1 MLNFYTRF
9 EGILGVSYGAVLYV
23 YCLLAAEGKRSDF
36 FLLSVVWVLLA
47 FISVYVMFAVWGM
60 VRGEKLASLLETE
73 GQAHMCFSLAA
84 GDLRFSL
91 GRMVLAVYRRRKQKK
106 LLVED
111 WMMAL
116 IFLAFFFLILFM
128 FRLEKGGLD
137 QRERY
142 YLSLWILAGIFFVI
156 LLLGGF
162 YQLLGKYRLE
172 KMAEEYEKENQRLR
186 EEQIHNLYQIGREAN
201 RLRHDMSAKLNVV
214 YGQMKKRAYKE
225 AEENLKR
232 LGAEWSDYLE
242 IPDDTGN
249 EGLNAALMRAIHE
262 CRKRGIR
269 FHYAVLGKVNG
280 IDSLDMGNLVHNLL
294 QNGIEA
300 CSIEAKDREL
310 ELVVRR
316 DGDGIEIEID
326 NTIQNSI
333 LDTNPLLK
341 TSKKDKEKH
350 GFGMETIRETVE
362 RYHGMYGFWEEG
374 NRLIQRITLKQNR
387 DGERIR
393 S

>member
-1 MLNFYTRF
+1 
-9 EGILGVSYGAVLYV
+9 
-23 YCLLAAEGKRSDF
+23 
-36 FLLSVVWVLLA
+36 
-47 FISVYVMFAVWGM
+47 
-60 VRGEKLASLLETE
+60 
-73 GQAHMCFSLAA
+73 
-84 GDLRFSL
+84 
-91 GRMVLAVYRRRKQKK
+91 
-106 LLVED
+106 
-111 WMMAL
+111 
-116 IFLAFFFLILFM
+116 
-128 FRLEKGGLD
+128 
-137 QRERY
+137 
-142 YLSLWILAGIFFVI
+142 
-156 LLLGGF
+156 
-162 YQLLGKYRLE
+162 
-172 KMAEEYEKENQRLR
+172 
-186 EEQIHNLYQIGREAN
+186 
-201 RLRHDMSAKLNVV
+201 
-214 YGQMKKRAYKE
+214 MKKRAYKE